1 VIKDSLTAEAFILY
15 HHVRS
20 NLWTCSNFVKISA
33 RLFENEKGSKDLQ
46 KTIEAD
52 AAATM
57 ISGLAGVTSTTAFIE
72 SAAGVEEGGRTGL
85 TAVITGILFILP
97 LFFYLF

>member
-1 VIKDSLTAEAFILY
+1 M
-15 HHVRS
+15 
-20 NLWTCSNFVKISA
+20 KISA

>member
-1 VIKDSLTAEAFILY
+1 
-15 HHVRS
+15 
-20 NLWTCSNFVKISA
+20 VKISA

-85 TAVITGILFILP
+85 TAVITGVLFILP